1 MQRITRRTRTQ
12 PKRTIR
18 ATGGRVP
25 RKGPGG
31 TAPEGV
37 DVTVRVFLDDRGEC
51 RVEPKE
57 AHVRPGGTVA
67 FVSEVGPLTVF
78 APTPARAASLF
89 PRTRGPLFAVPGEGR
104 TLTVATAKVK
114 EPVVYTYSVYCRRHQ
129 SFARASFPRMIVG

>member
-1 MQRITRRTRTQ
+1 MRRITRRTKTQ

-18 ATGGRVP
+18 ATGRKVP
-25 RKGPGG
+25 PKAGAGP
-31 TAPEGV
+31 APK
-37 DVTVRVFLDDRGEC
+37 DVTVRVFLDAEGEC

-57 AHVRPGGTVA
+57 AYVRPGDKVA

-78 APTPARAASLF
+78 VPTPARAASLF

-114 EPVVYTYSVYCRRHQ
+114 EPVVYTYSVYCRKHE